1 MDFGLIGQWCKSVCN
16 ENDQQFVFEKFFH
29 IGHTQKVSPSCV
41 FPDEIL
47 VFKEISQQP
56 QM

>member
-1 MDFGLIGQWCKSVCN
+1 MDFGLIGQLCKSVCN

-41 FPDEIL
+41 FPDEISKPL
-47 VFKEISQQP
+47 
-56 QM
+56 